1 MKCKKIV
8 SSEFSGVTLGK
19 LSLEVS
25 FSRIILLSKNAQRL
39 IDEWPE
45 DLGESF

>member
-1 MKCKKIV
+1 VKCKKTV

-25 FSRIILLSKNAQRL
+25 FSRIILLSKECPKV
-39 IDEWPE
+39 D
-45 DLGESF
+45 